1 MNLKHLEDF
10 LAHENQRFVCHAA
23 AAADDATEQFTV
35 QIEHVVGA
43 SLTGDDQQALEAQH
57 NACDQLV
64 AFYREFPSLRLYCDT
79 NSSSSAF
86 YLARPR
92 KWDQLKQE
100 LLSWIRMLHDEDTHG
115 ALPGWLDSAVVFGE
129 IPEASNYLVMPTEG
143 DDASKVFLFEHGT
156 LTFSEQAGDF
166 PGYVEMITTP
176 TASLLAEIRK
186 HTQYSDGSTATKWL
200 VAEFAYGS

>member
-10 LAHENQRFVCHAA
+10 LARENQRFVCY
-23 AAADDATEQFTV
+23 AAADEPEATCEV

-43 SLTGDDQQALEAQH
+43 SLTGDDQQALAAQTG
-57 NACDQLV
+57 AATELV
-64 AFYREFPSLRLYCDT
+64 GFYREFPSLRLYCDT

-100 LLSWIRMLHDEDTHG
+100 LMSWIRMLHDEATHG
-115 ALPGWLDSAVVFGE
+115 ALPDWLGDAVVFGE
-129 IPEASNYLVMPTEG
+129 IPEASNYLLMPSAG
-143 DDASKVFLFEHGT
+143 PDAGKVFLFDHSD
-156 LTFSEQAGDF
+156 LTFTEQA
-166 PGYVEMITTP
+166 PGFVAYLEKITTP
-176 TASLLAEIRK
+176 DAGLLAEIRK

-200 VAEFAYGS
+200 PQAFAYGA